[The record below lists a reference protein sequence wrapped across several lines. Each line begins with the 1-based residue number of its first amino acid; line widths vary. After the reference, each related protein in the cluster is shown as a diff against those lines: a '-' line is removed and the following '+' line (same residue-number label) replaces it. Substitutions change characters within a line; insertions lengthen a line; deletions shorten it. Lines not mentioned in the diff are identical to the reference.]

1 MRGLKII
8 FHANRNQKK
17 AKVAVLTSNKIDL
30 KIKTIAKDKE
40 VTT

>member
-1 MRGLKII
+1 MRVLKII

-17 AKVAVLTSNKIDL
+17 AEVAVLTSNKIDL

-40 VTT
+40 VTI